1 MARQRSIFS
10 LILVLLATFLISCG
24 GPNVAV
30 APPTYTTSQLEKI
43 QTYVP
48 EIEAVRDRAEELQ
61 NLIQKK
67 DWIFVSN
74 FIHGPITEA
83 RLSMTY
89 VIPNLLPKDQPA
101 ARKITRD
108 LFNHLV
114 KINQAA
120 VDRDSLVA
128 LNNYEAAFDDIDKF
142 LQLVPETSTP
152 GEAS

>member
-30 APPTYTTSQLEKI
+30 PPPTYTTAQLEKI
-43 QTYVP
+43 QTYAP
-48 EIEAVRDRAEELQ
+48 EIQAVRDRAEELQ

-89 VIPNLLPKDQPA
+89 VIPNLLPKEQPE
-101 ARKITRD
+101 ARKITKD

-120 VDRDSLVA
+120 LDRNSLVA
-128 LNNYEAAFDDIDKF
+128 FDNYEAAFEDIDKF
-142 LQLVPETSTP
+142 LQLLPETSTQA
-152 GEAS
+152 ES